1 MLKILTAGESHGK
14 ALVGILSGFP
24 AGFKINIEEINKELK
39 KRQSFF
45 GRGKR
50 SKDIE
55 SDKVEILSGVR
66 NYVTLGSPITF
77 LIKNVDFKIFA
88 QKPDNLPLISVSR
101 PGHADLAGSL
111 KFGFKDIRNVLER
124 ASARETA
131 IRVCI
136 GTLCKQFLKEFKIE
150 IFSYVVKIGK
160 VKANLKNIDFY
171 ERRLKAENS
180 ELLCPDKDV
189 EKKMRELILELQKKG
204 DAIGGVFEVVVIGV
218 PVGLGSYTDYF
229 EKLDAQLVS
238 ALVSIPSV
246 KGAEIGEAILGSELL
261 SSNFQDPIFYSRKK
275 GFYRKKNYAGGIEG
289 GVSNGAPII
298 LRGCCKPIPSIK
310 IPLNSVD
317 INTKKK
323 EKSSYIRADTCV
335 VPSAALIAESMTAI
349 VILNN
354 FLKKFGSDSL
364 EDIKQNFQNYL
375 KRLKC

>member
-1 MLKILTAGESHGK
+1 MLRILTAGESHGK

-24 AGFKINIEEINKELK
+24 AGFKINIKDINKELK

-50 SKDIE
+50 SRDIE

-66 NYVTLGSPITF
+66 NNVTLGSPITF

-88 QKPDNLPLISVSR
+88 QKPDNLAPISVPR

-131 IRVCI
+131 VRMCI

-150 IFSYVVKIGK
+150 IFSYVIRIGK
-160 VKANLKNIDFY
+160 INADLKNLDFY
-171 ERRLKAENS
+171 ERKKKAESS
-180 ELLCPDKDV
+180 EILCPDKSA
-189 EKKMRELILELQKKG
+189 EKKMKELILETQKKG
-204 DAIGGVFEVVVIGV
+204 DSLGGAFEVVVLGV
-218 PVGLGSYTDYF
+218 LPGLGSYTDYF
-229 EKLDAQLVS
+229 ERLDAQLAQS
-238 ALVSIPSV
+238 LVSIPSV
-246 KGAEIGEAILGSELL
+246 KGVEIGEAILGSQILG
-261 SSNFQDPIFYSRKK
+261 SDFQDPIFYSKKK

-298 LRGCCKPIPSIK
+298 LRGYCKPIPSIK
-310 IPLNSVD
+310 IPLDSVN

-335 VPSAALIAESMTAI
+335 VPSAALIAESVTAI
-349 VILNN
+349 VILDN
-354 FLKKFGSDSL
+354 FLKKFGSDSF
-364 EDIKQNFQNYL
+364 EDIKKNFENYL
-375 KRLKC
+375 KRLK